1 MTHGK
6 PVIFTS
12 KRDAWIV
19 ILIWV
24 GALAIA
30 FGGIATLA
38 TVGTALAKLALAA
51 LYFAAAAFMFWVLY
65 AISYAVD
72 DEELLIRCGP
82 FRYRVPLAQIDSVRP
97 SRNPLSSPAASIDR
111 LMIRWNSEK
120 KRILI
125 SPEPR
130 KKFLKE
136 LDARCD
142 QLAADG
148 DSLLRKSSTD

>member
-72 DEELLIRCGP
+72 DENC
-82 FRYRVPLAQIDSVRP
+82 
-97 SRNPLSSPAASIDR
+97 
-111 LMIRWNSEK
+111 
-120 KRILI
+120 
-125 SPEPR
+125 
-130 KKFLKE
+130 
-136 LDARCD
+136 
-142 QLAADG
+142 
-148 DSLLRKSSTD
+148 